1 MTRYFDDFNN
11 FMEVTNMPKQEIEK
25 LNSTW
30 LEELF
35 NTEKELRDITLKLSL
50 DIQAKKQDLRE
61 LSLIRRCFK

>member
-11 FMEVTNMPKQEIEK
+11 FMEVTNMSKQEIEK